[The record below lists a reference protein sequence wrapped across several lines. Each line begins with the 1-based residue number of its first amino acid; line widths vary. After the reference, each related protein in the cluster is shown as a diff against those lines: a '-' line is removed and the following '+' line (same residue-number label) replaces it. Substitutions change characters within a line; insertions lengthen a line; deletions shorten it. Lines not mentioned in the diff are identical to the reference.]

1 MDRPQQE
8 DEQRLGED
16 MCERRN
22 VRICCHDS
30 PYGEAVEP
38 CLRPFYTISE
48 GEFSEVRCSI

>member
-1 MDRPQQE
+1 
-8 DEQRLGED
+8 